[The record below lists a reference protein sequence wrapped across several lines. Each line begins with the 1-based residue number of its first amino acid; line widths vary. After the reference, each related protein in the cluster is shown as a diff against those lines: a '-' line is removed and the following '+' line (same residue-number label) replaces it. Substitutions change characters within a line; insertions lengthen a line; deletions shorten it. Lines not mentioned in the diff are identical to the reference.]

1 MRADLFLAWKYFKP
15 KRNAVSV
22 ITLISIVGVA
32 LGVAVLVV
40 VLAVM
45 TGFSD
50 KMKEKLIDT
59 TSHAQITPSF
69 GTSIENPKQ
78 AIEAVE
84 KLGGSAMPTIMG
96 PILLQR
102 GNNFLP
108 KQMIAIDPN
117 DKAVSKFNVKESIK
131 AGKFSLEMNEIIISY
146 VIAKELGVD
155 IGDKILVH
163 SPVKLSKMVKTNE
176 AGEYEAAQGAYLP
189 EEFTVTGIY
198 SFDKYDFD
206 KNVLF
211 IGLDD
216 ARLLY
221 DMMQIEELSDDTE
234 SIADAASKVSN
245 PGEGPATHILVWT
258 KDPYDM
264 NDFKAKLS
272 AQLPTLNVATWQE
285 MNGRLLGVL
294 AVEKNMQLFLLVFIV
309 LVAAFSITNT
319 LITTVIQKTRE
330 IGLLKAVGA
339 SSSTVMRIFL
349 FQGFFVGTIGTTF
362 GLILGWLFVKFRMNV
377 LEFLRVVTGQEIF
390 PKEVYVFNELPAH
403 IVPMDLV
410 TISAIA
416 IILCTLGGLIPAL
429 RAARL
434 DPAGALRS
442 E

>member
-1 MRADLFLAWKYFKP
+1 MRADFFLAWKYFKP

-59 TSHAQITPSF
+59 TSHAQVTPAYGSYIPDPQQVIDAA
-69 GTSIENPKQ
+69 G
-78 AIEAVE
+78 
-84 KLGGSAMPTIMG
+84 KLEGSALPTIMG

-108 KQMIAIDPN
+108 KQMIAVNPE
-117 DKAVSKFNVKESIK
+117 DKAISRFNIKEAIQE
-131 AGKFSLEMNEIIISY
+131 GTFSLGEISVGERGIIISY
-146 VIAKELGVD
+146 VIAKELGVNV
-155 IGDKILVH
+155 GETILVH
-163 SPVKLSKMVKTNE
+163 SPVKLSRMVKVNSE
-176 AGEYEAAQGAYLP
+176 GKYEAVQGAYLAT
-189 EEFTVTGIY
+189 EFRVTGIY

-216 ARLLY
+216 AADLY
-221 DMMQIEELSDDTE
+221 EMPWGS
-234 SIADAASKVSN
+234 
-245 PGEGPATHILVWT
+245 ATNILIWT

-264 NDFKAKLS
+264 NDFKAQLS
-272 AQLPTLNVATWQE
+272 SQLPTMNVATWQD
-285 MNGRLLGVL
+285 MNSRLLGVL

-319 LITTVIQKTRE
+319 LITTVIQKTKE

-339 SSSTVMRIFL
+339 SSGTVMRIFL
-349 FQGFFVGTIGTTF
+349 FQGFFVGSIGTFF
-362 GLILGWLFVKFRMNV
+362 GLLLGWLFIKFRMNV
-377 LEFLRVVTGQEIF
+377 LHFLRIVTGQEIF

-403 IVPMDLV
+403 IIPMDLV

-416 IILCTLGGLIPAL
+416 IILCTLGGLVPAI
-429 RAARL
+429 RAASL

>member
-1 MRADLFLAWKYFKP
+1 MRADFFLAWKYFKP

-59 TSHAQITPSF
+59 TSHAQITPAYGSY
-69 GTSIENPKQ
+69 IPDPKPVT
-78 AIEAVE
+78 EAVN
-84 KLGGSAMPTIMG
+84 KLQGSAMPTIMG

-102 GNNFLP
+102 GNNFVP
-108 KQMIAIDPN
+108 KQMIAFNPE
-117 DKAVSKFNVKESIK
+117 DKAASHFNLKESIQE
-131 AGKFSLEMNEIIISY
+131 GTLSLGELDIGERGIIISY
-146 VIAKELGVD
+146 VIAKELGVNV
-155 IGDKILVH
+155 GETILVH
-163 SPVKLSKMVKTNE
+163 SPVRLSKMVKVNDE
-176 AGEYEAAQGAYLP
+176 GKYEAVQGAYLAT
-189 EEFTVTGIY
+189 EFKVTAIY

-216 ARLLY
+216 AAELY
-221 DMMQIEELSDDTE
+221 EMPWG
-234 SIADAASKVSN
+234 AATN
-245 PGEGPATHILVWT
+245 ILVWT
-258 KDPYDM
+258 KDPYNM
-264 NDFKAKLS
+264 NDFKAQLS
-272 AQLPTLNVATWQE
+272 SQLPTMNVATWQD
-285 MNGRLLGVL
+285 MNSRLLGVL

-339 SSSTVMRIFL
+339 TSGTVMRIFL
-349 FQGFFVGTIGTTF
+349 FQGFFVGSIGTFF
-362 GLILGWLFVKFRMNV
+362 GLILGWFFIKFRMNV
-377 LEFLRVVTGQEIF
+377 LHFLRMVTGQEIF

-410 TISAIA
+410 MISAIA
-416 IILCTLGGLIPAL
+416 IILCTLGGLVPAL
-429 RAARL
+429 RAASL

>member
-1 MRADLFLAWKYFKP
+1 MRADFFLAWKYFKP

-59 TSHAQITPSF
+59 TSHAQITPAF
-69 GTSIENPKQ
+69 GTCIEDPQPAVN
-78 AIEAVE
+78 AVE
-84 KLGGSAMPTIMG
+84 KLEGSAMPTIMG

-102 GNNFLP
+102 GNIFLP
-108 KQMIAIDPN
+108 KQMIAINPN
-117 DKAVSKFNVKESIK
+117 DKAVSRFNVKESIK
-131 AGKFSLEMNEIIISY
+131 AGTFSLEMDEIIISY

-176 AGEYEAAQGAYLP
+176 NGQYEAVQGAYLP
-189 EEFTVTGIY
+189 REFVVTGIY

-211 IGLDD
+211 LGLDD
-216 ARLLY
+216 ATELY
-221 DMMQIEELSDDTE
+221 DMPFGSST
-234 SIADAASKVSN
+234 N
-245 PGEGPATHILVWT
+245 ILVWT

-264 NDFKAKLS
+264 NDFKLKLS
-272 AQLPTLNVATWQE
+272 SQLTTYNIDTWQD
-285 MNGRLLGVL
+285 MNRRLLDVL

-330 IGLLKAVGA
+330 IGLLKAIGA
-339 SSSTVMRIFL
+339 SSATIMRVFL
-349 FQGFFVGTIGTTF
+349 LQGFFVGSIGTFF

-403 IVPMDLV
+403 IVPMDLI

-416 IILCTLGGLIPAL
+416 IILCTIGGLIPAF
-429 RAARL
+429 RAAKL

>member
-1 MRADLFLAWKYFKP
+1 MRADFFLAWKYFKP
-15 KRNAVSV
+15 KRSAVSV

-59 TSHAQITPSF
+59 TSHAQITPEYGSYIAAPEKV
-69 GTSIENPKQ
+69 T
-78 AIEAVE
+78 EAVS
-84 KLGGSAMPTIMG
+84 KLQGSAMPTIMG
-96 PILLQR
+96 PILLQH
-102 GNNFLP
+102 GSNFIP
-108 KQMIAIDPN
+108 KQMIAFDPE
-117 DKAVSKFNVKESIK
+117 DKAASRFNIKESIQEG
-131 AGKFSLEMNEIIISY
+131 AFSLGEIGVGERGIIISY
-146 VIAKELGVD
+146 VIARELGVNV
-155 IGDKILVH
+155 GETILVH
-163 SPVKLSKMVKTNE
+163 SPVKLSKMVKVNNE
-176 AGEYEAAQGAYLP
+176 GKYEAVQGAYLAT
-189 EEFTVTGIY
+189 EFKVTAIY

-216 ARLLY
+216 AADLY
-221 DMMQIEELSDDTE
+221 ELPWG
-234 SIADAASKVSN
+234 AATN
-245 PGEGPATHILVWT
+245 ILVWT
-258 KDPYDM
+258 QDPYNMD
-264 NDFKAKLS
+264 DFKLQLS
-272 AQLPTLNVATWQE
+272 SQLPTMNVATWQD
-285 MNGRLLGVL
+285 MNSRLLGVL

-339 SSSTVMRIFL
+339 SSGTVMRIFL
-349 FQGFFVGTIGTTF
+349 FQGFFVGSIGTFF
-362 GLILGWLFVKFRMNV
+362 GLILGWLFIKFRMNV
-377 LEFLRVVTGQEIF
+377 LHFLRFVTGQEIF

-416 IILCTLGGLIPAL
+416 IILCTLGGLVPAI
-429 RAARL
+429 RAASL

>member
-1 MRADLFLAWKYFKP
+1 MRADFFLAWKYFKP

-59 TSHAQITPSF
+59 TSHAQITPAYGSCI
-69 GTSIENPKQ
+69 SNP
-78 AIEAVE
+78 EHVVDAVNRLE
-84 KLGGSAMPTIMG
+84 GSAMPTIMG
-96 PILLQR
+96 PILLQS
-102 GNNFLP
+102 GNNFIP
-108 KQMIAIDPN
+108 KQMIAINPA
-117 DKAVSKFNVKESIK
+117 DKAISHFNVKEAIRY
-131 AGKFSLEMNEIIISY
+131 GTFSLDMNEIIISE
-146 VIAKELGVD
+146 ITAKELNLKL
-155 IGDKILVH
+155 GDKILVH
-163 SPVKLSKMVKTNE
+163 SPVKLSKMVKTKEN
-176 AGEYEAAQGAYLP
+176 GQYEAVQGAYLP
-189 EEFTVTGIY
+189 EEFTITAIF

-216 ARLLY
+216 AAGLY
-221 DMMQIEELSDDTE
+221 ELPYGS
-234 SIADAASKVSN
+234 
-245 PGEGPATHILVWT
+245 ATNMLVWT
-258 KDPYDM
+258 KDPYNM
-264 NDFKAKLS
+264 TDFTAKLS
-272 AQLPTLNVATWQE
+272 AQLPTMNVASWQQ
-285 MNGRLLGVL
+285 MNQRLLDVL

-339 SSSTVMRIFL
+339 SSGTVMRIFL
-349 FQGFFVGTIGTTF
+349 FQGLFVGTIGTGI
-362 GLILGWLFVKFRMNV
+362 GLFLGWLFIKYRMKV
-377 LEFLRVVTGQEIF
+377 LEFLRIVTGQEIF
-390 PKEVYVFNELPAH
+390 PKEVYTFSELPAH
-403 IVPMDLV
+403 IVPSDLI
-410 TISAIA
+410 TISVISVA
-416 IILCTLGGLIPAL
+416 LCTLGGLVPAL
-429 RAARL
+429 RAASL